1 MTFTFVTILITSY
14 ELLVTTLETDP
25 NVQRNVCKLSH
36 SIDTILGKHLT
47 GLGQYWPKY
56 LSFVMYSYNNSVV
69 QI

>member
-36 SIDTILGKHLT
+36 SIDKH
-47 GLGQYWPKY
+47 Y
-56 LSFVMYSYNNSVV
+56 VV
-69 QI
+69 VNFHYQN